1 MKKRVLLLT
10 CLLLLSLGGCGSA
23 GPDALEAG
31 TVCRRPEP
39 VATSLM
45 DDPDVDAG
53 WGDFRCADLREMDL
67 SDMLDDLLT
76 VDFDTKTQWPEAL
89 PEGFDPGRL
98 MELGKDPGLG
108 LRTLHAQG
116 ITGKGVG
123 IAIIDQAL
131 LVDHQEYSGRLRL
144 YQEYHTAA
152 NDNASMHGPA
162 VASIALGKTVGAAP
176 EALLYYIAD
185 DLGTGTGGSFVRDMS
200 YYAANVDRL
209 AALNQSLPADE
220 KIRVISMSAGYMPDT
235 AGAEEMDAAIQRARE
250 AGIAVVWVSS
260 RDPLMAPYTG
270 MGRTPYGD
278 PNSVSDVRPGMFWE
292 DILYTGEYSG
302 SDGSA
307 LLVPM
312 DRRTTAA
319 ASGTSEY
326 AYFAEGGSSWM
337 VPWVAGLY
345 ALACQV
351 KPDVTFEEFT
361 QAAQATARPVS
372 AVKDGIEYP
381 YGGVLDPAAL
391 LECLQNQ

>member
-1 MKKRVLLLT
+1 MKKCILLLT
-10 CLLLLSLGGCGSA
+10 CLFLLSLGGCGPA
-23 GPDALEAG
+23 DPDTLKAG
-31 TVCRRPEP
+31 TICRHPEP
-39 VATSLM
+39 VTTSLM
-45 DDPDVDAG
+45 DDPDTDAG

-67 SDMLDDLLT
+67 SDMLDDLLSS
-76 VDFDTKTQWPEAL
+76 DFDTKTQWPDNL
-89 PEGFDPGRL
+89 PEGFDPAAL

-108 LRTLHAQG
+108 LRVLHAQG

-131 LVDHQEYSGRLRL
+131 LTGHQEYGERLRL
-144 YQEYHTAA
+144 YQEYHTAQK
-152 NDNASMHGPA
+152 DNASMHGPA
-162 VASIALGKTVGAAP
+162 VASIALGETVGVAP

-185 DLGTGTGGSFVRDMS
+185 DVGTGTGADFVRDMS
-200 YYAANVDRL
+200 YYAASIDRL
-209 AALNQSLPADE
+209 IELNETLPAGE
-220 KIRVISMSAGYMPDT
+220 KIRVISMSVGYMPDT
-235 AGAEEMDAAIQRARE
+235 AGAEEMDAAIQRARD
-250 AGIAVVWVSS
+250 AGIAVAWVSS

-270 MGRTPYGD
+270 MGRTPYGN
-278 PNSVSDVRPGMFWE
+278 PNRVEDVRPGAFWE

-312 DRRTTAA
+312 DRRAVAA

-326 AYFAEGGSSWM
+326 AYFAEGGSSWA

-361 QAAQATARPVS
+361 QAVRATARPVS
-372 AVKDGIEYP
+372 AVRP
-381 YGGVLDPAAL
+381 
-391 LECLQNQ
+391 CLKNKNCTN